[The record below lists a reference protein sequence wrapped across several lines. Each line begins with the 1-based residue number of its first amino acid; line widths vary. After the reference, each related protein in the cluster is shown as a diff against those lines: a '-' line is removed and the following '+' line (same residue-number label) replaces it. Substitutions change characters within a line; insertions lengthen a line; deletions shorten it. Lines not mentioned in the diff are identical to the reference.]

1 MSAQALLIAGGGT
14 GGHLFPGV
22 AVAAELKALRPAL
35 RLAFV
40 STGKALESEVLARAG
55 YALEPLRVRA
65 FRGAGLLDRLRS
77 LAALPGAVAGALAII
92 KKYRPA
98 AVLAVGGY
106 AAFPLGLA
114 AWLKGVPLLVQEQN
128 AVPGLTN
135 RLLARLAGTVFISFA
150 AARAHFPAGKSVL
163 AGNPVRGDLIEQAR
177 AAQAERPDSAAVFR
191 VLVLGGSQGAHS
203 LNQAV
208 TAALP
213 ILARRL
219 ADQPGR
225 LFITHQ
231 TGAKDEAEVQAAYAR
246 AGQSGQVSGLAAAFF
261 TDVGRQYGLAHL
273 CLCRA
278 GAGTASELAAI
289 GRAAVLVP
297 YPFAAGDHQTANARA
312 LAEAGAAILVPD
324 AELSGEKVAAL
335 IAGLMDEPGRLA
347 AMETASAA
355 LGRPDAARDI
365 ALACLGHVK
374 EAA

>member
-1 MSAQALLIAGGGT
+1 MLIAGGGT

-55 YALEPLRVRA
+55 YALEPLTVRA
-65 FRGAGLLDRLRS
+65 FRGAGLVDRLRS
-77 LAALPGAVAGALAII
+77 LAALPGAVLDALAII
-92 KKYRPA
+92 KKYGPA

-106 AAFPLGLA
+106 AAFPLGVA

-135 RLLARLAGTVFISFA
+135 RLLSRLAKTVFISFA
-150 AARAHFPAGKSVL
+150 VAEERFPAGKSIL
-163 AGNPVRGDLIEQAR
+163 AGNPVRGDLLEDAR
-177 AAQAERPDSAAVFR
+177 AAADERPDPAATFR

-208 TAALP
+208 CAALP
-213 ILARRL
+213 RL
-219 ADQPGR
+219 AGRRPR

-231 TGAKDEAEVQAAYAR
+231 TGSKDEAEVQNAYGR
-246 AGQSGQVSGLAAAFF
+246 AGQPGQVAAFF
-261 TDVGRQYGLAHL
+261 NDVGRQYGLAHL

-278 GAGTASELAAI
+278 GAGTACELAAI

-297 YPFAAGDHQTANARA
+297 YPFAAGDHQTANAQA
-312 LAEAGAAILVPD
+312 LAQAGAAVLVPD
-324 AELSGEKVAAL
+324 AELSGDKVAAL
-335 IAGLMDEPGRLA
+335 IAGLMDDPGRLA
-347 AMETASAA
+347 DMEAASAA
-355 LGRPDAARDI
+355 LGRPEAAREI
-365 ALACLGHVK
+365 ALACLGHMK